1 MTTTRK
7 VTLTA
12 AGAAAVAAAVAF
24 TPTWEG
30 MDKVARRDP
39 VGTGHPITYCY
50 GQTSEFG
57 DVKVGTR
64 FTKKEC
70 DAKLAESLPKY
81 LAAFD
86 ACVKVPVPPKLMG
99 ALLDGAYNFGHGRI
113 CKSPM
118 VTLMNA
124 GNLADGCRAF
134 KGYIVTG
141 NHHYLYGLAARRGG
155 VGDPRKSEMD
165 LCLEGLK
172 EPKATWATVWTARAT
187 PVPAP
192 SAPVPPKVCGG
203 EWTDDRTYTSHPECR
218 KRTAPLSVA
227 PKRWWQL

>member
-1 MTTTRK
+1 MSGKKT
-7 VTLTA
+7 VLTM
-12 AGAAAVAAAVAF
+12 AGAAAVAAAVQF

-50 GQTSEFG
+50 GQTDEFG
-57 DVKVGTR
+57 AVKVGQR

-70 DAKLAESLPKY
+70 DEKLAESMPKY

-99 ALLDGAYNFGHGRI
+99 SLLDGAYNFGPARI

-118 VTLMNA
+118 VALMNA

-141 NHHYLYGLAARRGG
+141 DHHYLYGLAARRGG
-155 VGDPRKSEMD
+155 IGDPRKSEMD

-172 EPKATWATVWTARAT
+172 EPRSTWATSWTLVAPP
-187 PVPAP
+187 PVIVAEP
-192 SAPVPPKVCGG
+192 PPK
-203 EWTDDRTYTSHPECR
+203 
-218 KRTAPLSVA
+218 PL
-227 PKRWWQL
+227 PPCRWWMRCA